1 MTAETRALPS
11 NVRIRRRTRPVADG
25 IRLYERYAR
34 RFERKYGRSS
44 AEMAEAV
51 ASGEADC
58 SAEIAL
64 WLSAYRKTQR
74 LRARVSPTAG

>member
-1 MTAETRALPS
+1 MVVETQALPS
-11 NVRIRRRTRPVADG
+11 NVRIRRRTRTVADG
-25 IRLYERYAR
+25 IRLYERYVR
-34 RFERKYGRSS
+34 RFERKYGRPS

-51 ASGEADC
+51 ASGETDC

-74 LRARVSPTAG
+74 LRDRVSPTTG